1 MMANQENIVALER
14 LLEKFDAELKPFG
27 TPRYRAEWL
36 AERGVLVPSTLSD
49 DQAVKI
55 GADAVGILPQ
65 DPAEIALCVRQG
77 LERIARGEG

>member
-1 MMANQENIVALER
+1 
-14 LLEKFDAELKPFG
+14 
-27 TPRYRAEWL
+27 
-36 AERGVLVPSTLSD
+36 LVPSALTD

-55 GADAVGILPQ
+55 GADAVGVLPQ